1 MQGGLGRQ
9 LQLEAEKV
17 TKKTKPTFV
26 PTIIYQNQ
34 FDQELQNRSLVDF
47 RGVVCELIGNA
58 APACKSRV
66 VYQH

>member
-66 VYQH
+66 VYHH